1 MEFLYL
7 LKIPGDLIMKKTSKA
22 NTDWKSRILVYIGL
36 LDYVRFHVWLLRD
49 SQTYMTANKTHAD
62 FFKREKEEFVRR
74 SLYDIWQKEEAEKQI
89 EENQE
94 VISQKRQIDSE
105 ECIKDGKGESRS
117 LFISKIPI
125 LDDKDQVKYIICYA
139 EDMTELKETGKALRE
154 SKDKFE
160 IFTEKAPLGIFVID
174 YAGRYLEVNQAAA
187 QLSGYSKEELLD
199 LSIQEFTAPE
209 FMAKGMAMF
218 EELKAKGYSEVDVIA
233 IKKSGERIWLN
244 IVAVRVDNN
253 KVISFCKDITEQKK
267 ADQKI
272 IYLSFHD
279 ILTGLYN
286 RAFLEQEM
294 QRLNTKRQLP
304 MGIIMADLNY
314 LKQLNDNYGHKQGDE
329 ALKKASEVLRSSCR
343 KEDIVARYGGDEFVI
358 FLPQATEDDLKMI
371 CGRIFSRCKE
381 IFIKGKPL
389 SLALGAASKKNMNK
403 ELDKVLKEA
412 EDKMYECKRLKKTKS

>member
-1 MEFLYL
+1 
-7 LKIPGDLIMKKTSKA
+7 MKKELKA
-22 NTDWKSRILVYIGL
+22 NTDWKSRILVYIEL
-36 LDYVRFHVWLLRD
+36 LDHVKFHVWLLQD
-49 SQTYMTANKTHAD
+49 SQTYMTANKAHAE
-62 FFKREKEEFVRR
+62 FFRRKKEEFISR
-74 SLYDIWQKEEAEKQI
+74 SLYDIWQKEEAKKQI

-105 ECIKDGKGESRS
+105 EWIKDKKGKLRFLS
-117 LFISKIPI
+117 ISKIPI
-125 LDDKDQVKYIICYA
+125 LDDKNEVKYVICYA
-139 EDMTELKETGKALRE
+139 KDMTELKETSKALKE

-187 QLSGYSKEELLD
+187 QLSGYSKEELLN
-199 LSIQEFTAPE
+199 LSIREFTAPE
-209 FMAKGMAMF
+209 FMAQGMAMF
-218 EELKAKGYSEVDVIA
+218 EELKAKGYSEIDVIA

-244 IVAVRVDNN
+244 IVAVRIDNN
-253 KVISFCKDITEQKK
+253 KVISFCKDITKQKQ

-314 LKQLNDNYGHKQGDE
+314 LKQLNDNYGHREGDD
-329 ALKKASEVLRSSCR
+329 AIKKASEVLRSSCR

-371 CGRIFSRCKE
+371 CERIFARCKE
-381 IFIKGKPL
+381 IFIKGRSL
-389 SLALGAASKKNMNK
+389 SLALGAASRKNMNK
-403 ELDKVLKEA
+403 GLDKVLKEA
-412 EDKMYECKRLKKTKS
+412 EDNMYKCKRSQKARS